1 MEVEWQYGVWYMYLN
16 KQYNFNTMLVSI
28 NYLALIAAGVAST
41 IIGTLWYTVL
51 FGKQWRVLMGISGA
65 RMEEMK
71 KRGMGK
77 MYGANFVATLIMAF
91 VLAQFVSAWNITDMF
106 GAVRLAFW
114 VWLGFIA
121 TTMLGSIFWENK
133 SVKLYTIN
141 VGFQFVSLAVMTV
154 ILALWR

>member
-1 MEVEWQYGVWYMYLN
+1 MSS
-16 KQYNFNTMLVSI
+16 SI
-28 NYLALIAAGVAST
+28 NYLAIVAAGVAST
-41 IIGTLWYTVL
+41 IIGTMWYTVL
-51 FGKQWRVLMGISGA
+51 FGKQWTRFMGITEV
-65 RMEEMK
+65 RMGEMK

-77 MYGANFVATLIMAF
+77 IYGANFAATLVMAF

-106 GAVRLAFW
+106 GALRLAFW
-114 VWLGFIA
+114 IWLGFIA

-133 SVKLYTIN
+133 PAKLYAIN